1 MTQVFRSQQLTAYM
15 KKQGDDV
22 TLQITPSD
30 VLLWLSL
37 LSILSAL
44 IGIVLLPQNG
54 PMKVALNRP
63 RLVLFIEGSGLLY
76 AIVYAAFILGY
87 IR

>member
-1 MTQVFRSQQLTAYM
+1 MMQRFRSQRLTPYT
-15 KKQGDDV
+15 KKQGDNMAI
-22 TLQITPSD
+22 QITPSD

-37 LSILSAL
+37 LSILTAL
-44 IGIVLLPQNG
+44 MGIVLLPQNG
-54 PMKVALNRP
+54 PMRVALNRP
-63 RLVLFIEGSGLLY
+63 KLVLFIEGAGLLY

>member
-1 MTQVFRSQQLTAYM
+1 MTHLFRSQRLTAYT
-15 KKQGDDV
+15 KKQADDV
-22 TLQITPSD
+22 IIQITPSD

-37 LSILSAL
+37 LSILTAL

-54 PMKVALNRP
+54 PMRVALNRP
-63 RLVLFIEGSGLLY
+63 RLVLFIEGAGLLY
-76 AIVYAAFILGY
+76 AIIYAAFILGY